1 MKLIGAGYGRTG
13 TMSLKAALERIGYG
27 PCFHMIDLIGD
38 PTPLPYWEAA
48 AEGEPVDWRAA
59 FDGWESTVDW
69 PACTYW
75 QQLVATWPDAPVLL
89 NTRDKEA
96 WYQSCLKSIHAAAEA
111 GRRGELGGG
120 TGPPPSFEVMRFIN
134 TDIWDG
140 NFEGRFQDKDFA
152 FQVFDRHYASV
163 RSAIPSDRLLEWE
176 IMEGWEPLC
185 SFLGVEVPDEPFPH
199 LNDTAAFREMVGL
212 PALAG

>member
-1 MKLIGAGYGRTG
+1 
-13 TMSLKAALERIGYG
+13 
-27 PCFHMIDLIGD
+27 
-38 PTPLPYWEAA
+38 
-48 AEGEPVDWRAA
+48 
-59 FDGWESTVDW
+59 
-69 PACTYW
+69 
-75 QQLVATWPDAPVLL
+75 
-89 NTRDKEA
+89 
-96 WYQSCLKSIHAAAEA
+96 
-111 GRRGELGGG
+111 
-120 TGPPPSFEVMRFIN
+120 MRFIN
-134 TDIWDG
+134 KDIWDG